1 MALPFT
7 KPLTQTMPSYACAS
21 FYGCVSQAV
30 AAASATLV
38 IAATS
43 TMPAATA
50 GNGFQPFNTSGEP
63 APCRGKLH
71 LRASG
76 LGGSDTT
83 VAVNF
88 TATDGTSTVVVGQIP
103 PTVAGTVMDYTL
115 PFITDLG
122 ITSLSA
128 VVTLGG
134 TQTATVDWEVSL
146 N

>member
-1 MALPFT
+1 M
-7 KPLTQTMPSYACAS
+7 
-21 FYGCVSQAV
+21 
-30 AAASATLV
+30 
-38 IAATS
+38 
-43 TMPAATA
+43 
-50 GNGFQPFNTSGEP
+50 
-63 APCRGKLH
+63 
-71 LRASG
+71 
-76 LGGSDTT
+76 
-83 VAVNF
+83 NF